1 MLFSSPVLKPFQPL
15 AGINTARAAILLI
28 ASSSLFL
35 AACSGGSKRPEPA
48 PLAANVPLIGVKQ
61 AWVSRIGDIP
71 AGATPAVAGN
81 TVVVVSS
88 DGTVAAMDASSG
100 RDIWRGSAGGLIATG
115 AGTDGKTTAVITR
128 NNEVVALDAGKVLW
142 RAKLPAQAFT
152 APFVAGE
159 RVFVLLADRSV
170 HAFDGASGK
179 KLWTQQ
185 RAGTEPLVLSKAGTM
200 LAVGDTLVVG
210 QGGRLVGL
218 NPGSGSIRW
227 EAPIASPRGTNDV
240 ERLVDLVGNTSR
252 IGDVVCARAFQAAVG
267 CVNASRGTLLWSRP
281 ANGAEG
287 IHGDSSLIF
296 GTETDG
302 KLIAWRR
309 ADGQPAWQTDR
320 LLYRTLSAPLVV
332 GRSVVVGDN
341 SGNLHMLSRADGSPL
356 NRLTTDGSAI
366 IGSPVLAGDSLVV
379 VTKSGAV
386 FGFRPE

>member
-1 MLFSSPVLKPFQPL
+1 MLFFHQILKTFQPL
-15 AGINTARAAILLI
+15 AGINTARSAIILVASALL
-28 ASSSLFL
+28 L
-35 AACSGGSKRPEPA
+35 AACSSGSKRPDPA

-61 AWVSRIGDIP
+61 AWASRIGEVP
-71 AGATPAVAGN
+71 AGASPSVVGN
-81 TVVVVSS
+81 TVVVAAV
-88 DGTVAAMDASSG
+88 DGTVAAIDASSG
-100 RDIWRGSAGGLIATG
+100 RDIWRGSAGAPVVTG
-115 AGTDGKTTAVITR
+115 AGTDGKLVAVVTR
-128 NNEVVALDAGKVLW
+128 DNEVVALQEGKQLW
-142 RAKLPAQAFT
+142 KVKLPAQAFT
-152 APFVAGE
+152 APFVGGE

-170 HAFDGASGK
+170 HAFDGANGK
-179 KLWTQQ
+179 KLWANQ
-185 RAGTEPLVLSKAGTM
+185 RSNTEPLVLSKAGTI

-227 EAPIASPRGTNDV
+227 EVPIASPRGTNDV
-240 ERLVDLVGNTSR
+240 ERLVDLVGGTSR

-267 CVNASRGTLLWSRP
+267 CVNAARGTLLWNRP

-287 IHGDSSLIF
+287 IHGDSNLVF

-302 KLIAWRR
+302 KLVAWRR
-309 ADGQPAWQTDR
+309 ADGQNAWQTER

-341 SGNLHMLSRADGSPL
+341 SGNVHMLSREDGSPL

-366 IGSPVLAGDSLVV
+366 VGSPVLAGDALVV
-379 VTKSGAV
+379 VTKSGGI